1 MCLQIVKKCIQSYNF
16 VCFIINIQGIEQ
28 RGRDMKNTVVIGAQW
43 GDEGKA
49 KITDLLAQNADII
62 IRYQGGCN
70 AGHTVVVDDKTFK
83 FHLIPSGI
91 LYKNKLCF
99 IGAGTVIYPEV
110 LKQEIDDL
118 KKDNIDLS
126 GLKIS
131 PLASITMPYHI
142 DIDGFSEDN
151 AKGAE
156 KIGTT
161 KKGIGP
167 TYTDKVS
174 RHGIK
179 VQDLFDE
186 DGLSKKLD
194 LILPLKNKE
203 LTQVYGLKPYTKE
216 NIIALCKEY
225 AQIIKPYLCN
235 DWQKIFHEVIAQKRP
250 ILFEGAQ
257 GVMLDVDWGT
267 YPYVTSSNPVA
278 GGACT
283 GSGFGPSVINEIIG
297 VSKAYITRV
306 GEGPFATELND
317 STGEKIRNIGHEFGT
332 TTGRPRRTGWFDA
345 VVAKYGVL
353 VSGLTS
359 MALTKLDV
367 FDTFDEIK
375 VCTAYKDK
383 RTGEIFDYY
392 PTNVNIHEF
401 LEPVYETH
409 AGWKAD
415 ITKIRTY
422 DELPQNAKKY
432 IARLEELMGVRISI
446 ISVGPDR
453 DQTIFR

>member
-1 MCLQIVKKCIQSYNF
+1 M
-16 VCFIINIQGIEQ
+16 E
-28 RGRDMKNTVVIGAQW
+28 NTIVIGAQW

-49 KITDLLAQNADII
+49 KITDILAQNADLI

-70 AGHTVVVDDKTFK
+70 AGHTVVNEGKTYK

-99 IGAGTVIYPEV
+99 IGAGTVIYPDV
-110 LKQEIDDL
+110 LKEEIENL
-118 KKDNIDLS
+118 KKENIDLT

-142 DIDGFSEDN
+142 DIDGYSEDT
-151 AKGAE
+151 AKGAA

-167 TYTDKVS
+167 TYTDKIS

-179 VQDLFDE
+179 VQDLYDT

-194 LILPLKNKE
+194 NILPLKNKE
-203 LTQVYGLKPYTKE
+203 LEHVYNLQPYNKEDIMALCKQYADILKPYVCD
-216 NIIALCKEY
+216 N
-225 AQIIKPYLCN
+225 
-235 DWQKIFHEVIAQKRP
+235 WQEIFHDALKNKS

-257 GVMLDVDWGT
+257 GVMLDIDWGT

-283 GSGFGPSVINEIIG
+283 GSGFGPNAVKEIIG

-306 GEGPFATELND
+306 GEGPFATELNNE
-317 STGEKIRNIGHEFGT
+317 TGEKIRNIGHEFGT

-367 FDTFDEIK
+367 FDTFEQIK

-383 RTGEIFDYY
+383 RTGQVYNYY
-392 PTNVNIHEF
+392 PTNVNIHEY

-409 AGWKAD
+409 AGWMQD
-415 ITKIRTY
+415 ITKITRY
-422 DELPQNAKKY
+422 EDLPQNAKKY

-453 DQTIFR
+453 AQTIFR

>member
-1 MCLQIVKKCIQSYNF
+1 M
-16 VCFIINIQGIEQ
+16 E
-28 RGRDMKNTVVIGAQW
+28 NTVVIGAQW

-49 KITDLLAQNADII
+49 KITDILAQDADII

-70 AGHTVVVDDKTFK
+70 AGHTVVADGKTFK

-99 IGAGTVIYPEV
+99 IGAGTVIYPDV
-110 LKQEIDDL
+110 LAQELEDL

-142 DIDGFSEDN
+142 DIDGYSEDS
-151 AKGAE
+151 AKGSA

-167 TYTDKVS
+167 TYTDKIS

-179 VQDLFDE
+179 VQDLFDT

-194 LILPLKNKE
+194 IILPLKNKE
-203 LTQVYGLKPYTKE
+203 LKQVYGLKPYSKE
-216 NIIALCKEY
+216 EIMILCKKYSEIIA
-225 AQIIKPYLCN
+225 PYLCN
-235 DWQKIFHEVIAQKRP
+235 DWQKIFHDALKNKKS

-257 GVMLDVDWGT
+257 GVMLDIDWGT

-283 GSGFGPSVINEIIG
+283 GSGFGPNAIKEVIG

-306 GEGPFATELND
+306 GEGPFATELTD
-317 STGEKIRNIGHEFGT
+317 EVGEKIRNIGHEFGT

-359 MALTKLDV
+359 MAVTKLDV

-375 VCTAYKDK
+375 VCTAYKDT
-383 RTGEIFDYY
+383 RSGEIYEFY

-409 AGWKAD
+409 AGWKTD
-415 ITKIRTY
+415 ITGMKKY
-422 DELPQNAKKY
+422 DELPENAKKY
-432 IARLEELMGVRISI
+432 LSRLEELMAVRISI
-446 ISVGPDR
+446 VSVGPGR